1 MTRAG
6 TEIDGVSPCG
16 YAFAFKCPCD
26 CRIWHIWYLLVV
38 LLQELL
44 NDPEGRHV
52 DGLEVFGEALEFGR
66 GTVGL
71 EVVTVVEFVDRRYV
85 RSSGTF

>member
-1 MTRAG
+1 M
-6 TEIDGVSPCG
+6 
-16 YAFAFKCPCD
+16 
-26 CRIWHIWYLLVV
+26 V

-71 EVVTVVEFVDRRYV
+71 EVVTVVDFVDRRYV